1 MKSQRKRSVG
11 FSSRSAVN
19 TPNPTSEKVDFIR
32 KGKKK
37 KTITGFKENKNAFE
51 SKGNK
56 FVVVEKEKKFE
67 EAGVTR
73 KKRNYVM
80 YESKLGTEKERDMT
94 KIGSTKIRNPQPRQE
109 ERIIQK
115 KKRKEYLDNYQ
126 YHETKEIRHPKPTNT
141 SIVSHK
147 RLGDIIGGFFEE
159 TTYEKQVL
167 RTDVGSAK
175 PRQSTSVTRNK
186 PYVRSIPST
195 QTYTRQPRNSNPP
208 RTSSSANKDRKPAIP
223 PVAKPRYSRPNVTP
237 KISLKSSFRK
247 KGGKKTYDAGK
258 PSLTGSRTNTSTG
271 RGRVRF

>member
-1 MKSQRKRSVG
+1 MQRKRTVG

-19 TPNPTSEKVDFIR
+19 TPNPASEKVDFIR

-94 KIGSTKIRNPQPRQE
+94 KIGSVGLRKPQPRQE
-109 ERIIQK
+109 EKIIQK

-141 SIVSHK
+141 SYVAHK
-147 RLGDIIGGFFEE
+147 RLGDIIGGFYEE
-159 TTYEKQVL
+159 TTYERQVL
-167 RTDVGSAK
+167 RTDAGAGK
-175 PRQSTSVTRNK
+175 QRQSSSVTRNK
-186 PYVRSIPST
+186 PNVRNIPST
-195 QTYTRQPRNSNPP
+195 QTYKREPRKSYPVRP
-208 RTSSSANKDRKPAIP
+208 SSSANKDRKPAVP
-223 PVAKPRYSRPNVTP
+223 SAKPRFSRPTATP
-237 KISLKSSFRK
+237 QISLKSSFK
-247 KGGKKTYDAGK
+247 KVGGRRTYDAGK
-258 PSLTGSRTNTSTG
+258 PKFGGSRTNTSAG
-271 RGRVRF
+271 RGRRGNY

>member
-1 MKSQRKRSVG
+1 MQRKRTVG

-19 TPNPTSEKVDFIR
+19 TPNPASEKVDFIR

-94 KIGSTKIRNPQPRQE
+94 KIGSVGLRKPQPRQE
-109 ERIIQK
+109 EKIIQK

-141 SIVSHK
+141 SYVAHK
-147 RLGDIIGGFFEE
+147 RLGDIIGGFYEE
-159 TTYEKQVL
+159 TTYERQVL
-167 RTDVGSAK
+167 RTDAGAGK
-175 PRQSTSVTRNK
+175 QRQSSSVTRNK
-186 PYVRSIPST
+186 PNVRNIPST
-195 QTYTRQPRNSNPP
+195 QTYKREPRKSYPVRP
-208 RTSSSANKDRKPAIP
+208 SSSANKDRKPAVP
-223 PVAKPRYSRPNVTP
+223 SAKPRFSRPNATP
-237 KISLKSSFRK
+237 QISLKSSFKKSRRK
-247 KGGKKTYDAGK
+247 KN
-258 PSLTGSRTNTSTG
+258 L
-271 RGRVRF
+271 

>member
-1 MKSQRKRSVG
+1 MRKKAVG

-19 TPNPTSEKVDFIR
+19 TPNPSSDKVDFIR

-56 FVVVEKEKKFE
+56 FMVVEKEKKFE

-94 KIGSTKIRNPQPRQE
+94 KIGSIGLRKPQPRQE
-109 ERIIQK
+109 EKIIQK

-141 SIVSHK
+141 SYVAHK
-147 RLGDIIGGFFEE
+147 RLGDIIGGFYEE
-159 TTYEKQVL
+159 TTYERQVL
-167 RTDVGSAK
+167 RTDAGR
-175 PRQSTSVTRNK
+175 PRQSASVTRNK
-186 PYVRSIPST
+186 PNVRNTPST
-195 QTYTRQPRNSNPP
+195 QTYNRQQPRNSYPG
-208 RTSSSANKDRKPAIP
+208 RSSSSANKDRKPAGAP
-223 PVAKPRYSRPNVTP
+223 PKRFSRPNATP
-237 KISLKSSFRK
+237 QISLKSSFK
-247 KGGKKTYDAGK
+247 KVGGRRTYDAGRPK
-258 PSLTGSRTNTSTG
+258 MSGSRTTTSTG
-271 RGRVRF
+271 RGRKH